1 MLTIIAVTLSF
12 VPLVLYWW
20 KKLAPDKSYFAISI
34 FWTING
40 ILYAPEIF
48 HWNWYQAVTNQITL
62 FYNLVDAPLI
72 ILIFYSVFR
81 KKFFLFLLMAF
92 IMFEGLMIAWKG
104 FNFDSNNIIIGVGS
118 LICLILNI
126 WGISKYFM
134 KMQHTDTENVLVFV
148 YAGFIF
154 YYGLFAVVYNYNY
167 LRISGPELPYVIFV
181 NYLAICLATSLIS
194 YGFWKYAYTN
204 YKDEHF

>member
-1 MLTIIAVTLSF
+1 
-12 VPLVLYWW
+12 
-20 KKLAPDKSYFAISI
+20 
-34 FWTING
+34 
-40 ILYAPEIF
+40 
-48 HWNWYQAVTNQITL
+48 
-62 FYNLVDAPLI
+62 
-72 ILIFYSVFR
+72 
-81 KKFFLFLLMAF
+81 MAF
-92 IMFEGLMIAWKG
+92 IIFEALMIAWKG
-104 FNFDSNNIIIGVGS
+104 FNFDSNNIIIGMGS

-154 YYGLFAVVYNYNY
+154 YYGLFAVIYNYNY

-181 NYLAICLATSLIS
+181 NYLAICLSTSLIS